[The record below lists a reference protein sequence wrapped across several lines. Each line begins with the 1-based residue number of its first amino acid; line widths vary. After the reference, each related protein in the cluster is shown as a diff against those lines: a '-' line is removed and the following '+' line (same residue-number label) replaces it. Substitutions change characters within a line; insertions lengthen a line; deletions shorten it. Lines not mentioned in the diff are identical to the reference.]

1 MMNLRN
7 SKQSNRRRNRSSLYP
22 EESSLRSFG
31 RIVLPFLTYY
41 LLNLVVSILFMIGV
55 RLYLSASG
63 TYSLELWQ
71 QTLSGLGYEMT
82 LLMAIAAI
90 PIMLRWYKKD
100 RARRAA
106 AGAIET
112 PTEEQIET
120 RKKKQPLQ
128 LLLCALMG
136 ISACFLVNHLMM
148 LTGMTTAHAQD
159 VESVSKI
166 LYQGRLIL
174 ELAGTAVIIP
184 VAEELV
190 YRALTMGRIQDYLR
204 TPLAIGTSAIIFGAM
219 HGNLLQGLFAF
230 ALGLLLGWSYSR
242 CRSLAAPMILHMGA
256 NLISVLVSETQVFG
270 FVYRSNSAFLV
281 VTVGSGIL
289 LLLCLV
295 ALVKCTKE

>member
-1 MMNLRN
+1 
-7 SKQSNRRRNRSSLYP
+7 
-22 EESSLRSFG
+22 
-31 RIVLPFLTYY
+31 
-41 LLNLVVSILFMIGV
+41 MIGV

-174 ELAGTAVIIP
+174 ELAGTARYHSGCRGAGLP
-184 VAEELV
+184 
-190 YRALTMGRIQDYLR
+190 RADDGQDSGLPGNTTGNR
-204 TPLAIGTSAIIFGAM
+204 NICIIFGAM

-289 LLLCLV
+289 LLLCLM
-295 ALVKCTKE
+295 ALVKSTKE

>member
-55 RLYLSASG
+55 RLYLSVSG

-106 AGAIET
+106 AGA
-112 PTEEQIET
+112 IET

-190 YRALTMGRIQDYLR
+190 YRALTMGRIQDYLG

-219 HGNLLQGLFAF
+219 HGNLLQGFFAF
-230 ALGLLLGWSYSR
+230 VLGLLLGWSYSR

-270 FVYRSNSAFLV
+270 FVYRSNSAFLA

>member
-55 RLYLSASG
+55 RLYLSVSG

-128 LLLCALMG
+128 LLLCALM
-136 ISACFLVNHLMM
+136 
-148 LTGMTTAHAQD
+148 
-159 VESVSKI
+159 
-166 LYQGRLIL
+166 
-174 ELAGTAVIIP
+174 
-184 VAEELV
+184 
-190 YRALTMGRIQDYLR
+190 
-204 TPLAIGTSAIIFGAM
+204 
-219 HGNLLQGLFAF
+219 
-230 ALGLLLGWSYSR
+230 
-242 CRSLAAPMILHMGA
+242 
-256 NLISVLVSETQVFG
+256 
-270 FVYRSNSAFLV
+270 
-281 VTVGSGIL
+281 
-289 LLLCLV
+289 
-295 ALVKCTKE
+295 

>member
-106 AGAIET
+106 AGA
-112 PTEEQIET
+112 QIET

-190 YRALTMGRIQDYLR
+190 YRALTMGRIQDYLG

-230 ALGLLLGWSYSR
+230 VLGLLLGWSYSR

-270 FVYRSNSAFLV
+270 FVYRSNSAFLA

-295 ALVKCTKE
+295 ALVKSTKV

>member
-1 MMNLRN
+1 
-7 SKQSNRRRNRSSLYP
+7 
-22 EESSLRSFG
+22 
-31 RIVLPFLTYY
+31 
-41 LLNLVVSILFMIGV
+41 
-55 RLYLSASG
+55 
-63 TYSLELWQ
+63 
-71 QTLSGLGYEMT
+71 
-82 LLMAIAAI
+82 
-90 PIMLRWYKKD
+90 MLRWYKKD

-106 AGAIET
+106 AGA
-112 PTEEQIET
+112 IET

-190 YRALTMGRIQDYLR
+190 YRALTMGRIQDYLG

-219 HGNLLQGLFAF
+219 HGNLLQGFFAF
-230 ALGLLLGWSYSR
+230 VLGLLLGWSYSR

-270 FVYRSNSAFLV
+270 FVYRSNSAFLA

>member
-1 MMNLRN
+1 
-7 SKQSNRRRNRSSLYP
+7 
-22 EESSLRSFG
+22 
-31 RIVLPFLTYY
+31 
-41 LLNLVVSILFMIGV
+41 
-55 RLYLSASG
+55 
-63 TYSLELWQ
+63 
-71 QTLSGLGYEMT
+71 
-82 LLMAIAAI
+82 MAIAAI

-106 AGAIET
+106 AGA
-112 PTEEQIET
+112 IET

-190 YRALTMGRIQDYLR
+190 YRALTMGRIQD
-204 TPLAIGTSAIIFGAM
+204 
-219 HGNLLQGLFAF
+219 
-230 ALGLLLGWSYSR
+230 
-242 CRSLAAPMILHMGA
+242 
-256 NLISVLVSETQVFG
+256 
-270 FVYRSNSAFLV
+270 
-281 VTVGSGIL
+281 
-289 LLLCLV
+289 
-295 ALVKCTKE
+295 